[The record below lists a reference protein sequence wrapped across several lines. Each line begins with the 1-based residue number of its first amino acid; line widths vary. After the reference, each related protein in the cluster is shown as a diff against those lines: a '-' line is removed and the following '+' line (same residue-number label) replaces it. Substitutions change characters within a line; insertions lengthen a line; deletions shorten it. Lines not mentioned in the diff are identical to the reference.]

1 MIYNIL
7 NNFHKNYFNM
17 DSTECFEEAMK
28 INAETQEKRKSL
40 YLGEKYNQEFG
51 NTFKRNK

>member
-1 MIYNIL
+1 
-7 NNFHKNYFNM
+7 M
-17 DSTECFEEAMK
+17 DSTECFEEAMR

-40 YLGEKYNQEFG
+40 YLDGKYNQEFG